1 MKLGVKVHRS
11 ALGAFRPHALRAL
24 PPSPSRTRT
33 RAPSCY
39 SWREKATN
47 AHGGNGD
54 RFVCLFVCLYGLFV
68 CLCGLFV
75 WFVCM
80 VCLFVCM
87 VCLFVCMVCLF
98 VCLYGLFVCLFVW
111 FVCMVCLFVCLFV
124 WFVCMVCLFV
134 CSSSAAGTD

>member
-33 RAPSCY
+33 RAPSWH

-54 RFVCLFVCLYGLFV
+54 RFVCLFV
-68 CLCGLFV
+68 
-75 WFVCM
+75 WF
-80 VCLFVCM
+80 
-87 VCLFVCMVCLF
+87 
-98 VCLYGLFVCLFVW
+98 
-111 FVCMVCLFVCLFV
+111 VCLFVCLFGL
-124 WFVCMVCLFV
+124 FCLFFV
-134 CSSSAAGTD
+134 GRRD